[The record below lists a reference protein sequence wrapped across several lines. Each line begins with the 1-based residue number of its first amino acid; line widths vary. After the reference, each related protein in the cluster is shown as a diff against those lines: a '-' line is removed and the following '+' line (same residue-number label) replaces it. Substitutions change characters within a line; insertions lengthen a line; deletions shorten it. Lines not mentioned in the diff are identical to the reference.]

1 MKTNMRKFR
10 LLSGLLAVIFCMAA
24 FSVSA
29 SAAGYYASD
38 ESGSKVPPS
47 SIDSITVST
56 EHIELEDNGSN
67 ATTEINMDS
76 IDLDSFFENLFNIF
90 GGTDALTP
98 VGNLTLIDDL
108 LQDEN
113 TASVESVENEQKSKQ
128 FITVQSKN
136 GNYFY
141 IIIDRSGDTENV
153 YFLNLVD
160 EADLFALLETDEES
174 AETEKETEPA
184 PEPVCVCKDKCITG
198 EVNTKC
204 EVCVLTM
211 KDCGGKEVVV
221 TPAIPEPE
229 PEEKDNSTLLLLI
242 LLLAVGGGAAIW
254 YFKLYKPKQNTKGTT
269 ELDDS
274 YFEDDTAE
282 DDPIE
287 YEMAEDNEND
297 GEK

>member
-1 MKTNMRKFR
+1 MKPNKRKDK
-10 LLSGLLAVIFCMAA
+10 LLSGLLAVTVCMAA

-38 ESGSKVPPS
+38 ESGSKVPPGT
-47 SIDSITVST
+47 IDSITIST
-56 EHIELEDNGSN
+56 EDVELENNGSN
-67 ATTEINMDS
+67 ATTEIDGDS
-76 IDLDSFFENLFNIF
+76 IDLDSFFDNLFNIF

-98 VGNLTLIDDL
+98 VGNLTLIDDI

-160 EADLFALLETDEES
+160 EADLFALM
-174 AETEKETEPA
+174 ETEKETSETEPET
-184 PEPVCVCKDKCITG
+184 EPVPTCICEDKCITG

-204 EVCVLTM
+204 EVCKMTM
-211 KDCGGKEVVV
+211 KECGGKEVVQ
-221 TPAIPEPE
+221 TPAVTE
-229 PEEKDNSTLLLLI
+229 PEEKDNSALLLI
-242 LLLAVGGGAAIW
+242 VLLLAIGGGAAAW
-254 YFKLYKPKQNTKGTT
+254 YFKMYKPKQQTKGPAD
-269 ELDDS
+269 LDNYD
-274 YFEDDTAE
+274 FGDDDTADE
-282 DDPIE
+282 EIE
-287 YEMAEDNEND
+287 YEESGETEENI
-297 GEK
+297 

>member
-1 MKTNMRKFR
+1 MKPNKRKCR
-10 LLSGLLAVIFCMAA
+10 LFSSLFAVIVCMTA

-38 ESGSKVPPS
+38 ESGSNIPPG
-47 SIDSITVST
+47 SIDSITIST
-56 EHIELEDNGSN
+56 ENVELENNGSN
-67 ATTEINMDS
+67 ATTEIDGDS
-76 IDLDSFFENLFNIF
+76 IDLDSFFDNLFNIF

-98 VGNLTLIDDL
+98 VGNLTLIDDI

-160 EADLFALLETDEES
+160 ETDLFALLETDEEP
-174 AETEKETEPA
+174 AETE
-184 PEPVCVCKDKCITG
+184 PVPTCICEDKCITG

-204 EVCVLTM
+204 EVCKLTM
-211 KDCGGKEVVV
+211 KDCDGKVVAQ
-221 TPAIPEPE
+221 TPDTPEPE
-229 PEEKDNSTLLLLI
+229 PAEQDNSALLLLLI
-242 LLLAVGGGAAIW
+242 LLAAGGGAAYW
-254 YFKLYKPKQNTKGTT
+254 YFKMYKTKQNIKGST

-274 YFEDDTAE
+274 YFEDDSTE
-282 DDPIE
+282 DDPVE
-287 YEMAEDNEND
+287 YEDTIEIEEENI
-297 GEK
+297 

>member
-1 MKTNMRKFR
+1 MKPNKHKHR
-10 LLSGLLAVIFCMAA
+10 LLSSLLAVIFCMAA
-24 FSVSA
+24 FSLSA

-56 EHIELEDNGSN
+56 EHIELENNGSN
-67 ATTEINMDS
+67 ATTEINIDS

-160 EADLFALLETDEES
+160 EADLFALLETDEEIV
-174 AETEKETEPA
+174 ETEKETEPA
-184 PEPVCVCKDKCITG
+184 PEPVCVCKNKCITG

-211 KDCGGKEVVV
+211 KECGGKEVVV
-221 TPAIPEPE
+221 TPDVPAPMPEDE
-229 PEEKDNSTLLLLI
+229 S
-242 LLLAVGGGAAIW
+242 
-254 YFKLYKPKQNTKGTT
+254 
-269 ELDDS
+269 
-274 YFEDDTAE
+274 
-282 DDPIE
+282 
-287 YEMAEDNEND
+287 
-297 GEK
+297 

>member
-1 MKTNMRKFR
+1 MKPNKRNGR
-10 LLSGLLAVIFCMAA
+10 LLSGLLAVILCMAA

-38 ESGSKVPPS
+38 ESGSKVPPG

-56 EHIELEDNGSN
+56 ENVELEDNGSN
-67 ATTEINMDS
+67 ATTEIDGDS
-76 IDLDSFFENLFNIF
+76 IDLDSFFDNLFSIF
-90 GGTDALTP
+90 GGTEALTP

-160 EADLFALLETDEES
+160 EADLFALLETEE
-174 AETEKETEPA
+174 ETTETEPA
-184 PEPVCVCKDKCITG
+184 PDPVCICEDKCITG

-204 EVCVLTM
+204 EVCKLTM
-211 KDCGGKEVVV
+211 KECGGKEVVQ
-221 TPAIPEPE
+221 TPAVTE
-229 PEEKDNSTLLLLI
+229 PEEKDNSALLLII
-242 LLLAVGGGAAIW
+242 LLLAVGGGAAAW
-254 YFKLYKPKQNTKGTT
+254 RRACGPRRPGHRPCARPWAAGSPSPRCRLGRRRP
-269 ELDDS
+269 
-274 YFEDDTAE
+274 
-282 DDPIE
+282 
-287 YEMAEDNEND
+287 
-297 GEK
+297 GEPAAACPRR

>member
-1 MKTNMRKFR
+1 MKPNKRKGR
-10 LLSGLLAVIFCMAA
+10 LLSGLLAVIVCTAA

-38 ESGSKVPPS
+38 ESGSKVPPG
-47 SIDSITVST
+47 SIDSITIST
-56 EHIELEDNGSN
+56 ENVELENNGSN
-67 ATTEINMDS
+67 ATTEIDGDS
-76 IDLDSFFENLFNIF
+76 IDLDSFFDNLFNIF

-98 VGNLTLIDDL
+98 VGNLTLIDDI

-128 FITVQSKN
+128 FITIQSKN

-160 EADLFALLETDEES
+160 EADLFALLETDEE
-174 AETEKETEPA
+174 AIETEKETEPD
-184 PEPVCVCKDKCITG
+184 PEPVCICKDKCVTG
-198 EVNTKC
+198 DVNTKC

-211 KDCGGKEVVV
+211 KDCAGKEVVE
-221 TPAIPEPE
+221 TPDTPE
-229 PEEKDNSTLLLLI
+229 PEEKDNSALLLLLI
-242 LLLAVGGGAAIW
+242 LLAAGGGAAYW
-254 YFKLYKPKQNTKGTT
+254 YFKLYKPKQNIKGST

-274 YFEDDTAE
+274 YFEDDAAE
-282 DDPIE
+282 DDPVE
-287 YEMAEDNEND
+287 YEENT
-297 GEK
+297 EIEEENI

>member
-1 MKTNMRKFR
+1 MKPNKRKGR
-10 LLSGLLAVIFCMAA
+10 LLSALLAVIFCMAV

-38 ESGSKVPPS
+38 ESGSKVPPG

-56 EHIELEDNGSN
+56 ENVELEDNGSN
-67 ATTEINMDS
+67 ATTEIDGDS
-76 IDLDSFFENLFNIF
+76 IDLDSFFDNLFNIF

-160 EADLFALLETDEES
+160 EADLFALLETEEETT
-174 AETEKETEPA
+174 ETELV
-184 PEPVCVCKDKCITG
+184 PEPVCICEDKCVTG

-204 EVCVLTM
+204 EVCKMTM
-211 KDCGGKEVVV
+211 KDCGGKEVVQIPD
-221 TPAIPEPE
+221 TPEPE
-229 PEEKDNSTLLLLI
+229 PEEKDNSALLLLLI
-242 LLLAVGGGAAIW
+242 LLAAGGGAAYW
-254 YFKLYKPKQNTKGTT
+254 YFKLYKPKQNIKGST

-274 YFEDDTAE
+274 YFEDDAAE
-282 DDPIE
+282 DDPVE
-287 YEMAEDNEND
+287 YEENT
-297 GEK
+297 EIEEENI

>member
-1 MKTNMRKFR
+1 MKPNKRKGR
-10 LLSGLLAVIFCMAA
+10 LLSDLLAVIVCMAA

-38 ESGSKVPPS
+38 ESGNKVPPG
-47 SIDSITVST
+47 SIDNITIST
-56 EHIELEDNGSN
+56 ENVELENNGSN
-67 ATTEINMDS
+67 ATTEIDGDS
-76 IDLDSFFENLFNIF
+76 IDLDSFFDNLFNIF

-98 VGNLTLIDDL
+98 VGNLTLIDDI

-160 EADLFALLETDEES
+160 ETDLFALLETDEEP
-174 AETEKETEPA
+174 AETE
-184 PEPVCVCKDKCITG
+184 PVPTCICEDKCITG

-204 EVCVLTM
+204 EVCKLTM
-211 KDCGGKEVVV
+211 KDCDGKVVAQ
-221 TPAIPEPE
+221 TPDTPEPE
-229 PEEKDNSTLLLLI
+229 PAEQDNSALLLLLI
-242 LLLAVGGGAAIW
+242 LLAAGGGAAYW
-254 YFKLYKPKQNTKGTT
+254 YFKMYKTKQNIKGST

-274 YFEDDTAE
+274 YFEDDATE
-282 DDPIE
+282 DDPVE
-287 YEMAEDNEND
+287 YEMAEDDEND
-297 GEK
+297 GENNG

>member
-1 MKTNMRKFR
+1 MKPNMRKIR
-10 LLSGLLAVIFCMAA
+10 LLLGLLAVIFCVAA

-29 SAAGYYASD
+29 SAANYYASD

-67 ATTEINMDS
+67 AITEINIDS
-76 IDLDSFFENLFNIF
+76 IDLDSFFENLFSIF

-98 VGNLTLIDDL
+98 VGNLTLIDDI

-160 EADLFALLETDEES
+160 EAYLFALLETDEEP
-174 AETEKETEPA
+174 AETEKEKTES
-184 PEPVCVCKDKCITG
+184 K
-198 EVNTKC
+198 NTK
-204 EVCVLTM
+204 
-211 KDCGGKEVVV
+211 
-221 TPAIPEPE
+221 
-229 PEEKDNSTLLLLI
+229 
-242 LLLAVGGGAAIW
+242 
-254 YFKLYKPKQNTKGTT
+254 KQTK
-269 ELDDS
+269 
-274 YFEDDTAE
+274 
-282 DDPIE
+282 
-287 YEMAEDNEND
+287 
-297 GEK
+297 